1 MRDPVA
7 DSSKQSGNNRLI
19 FICEGAWMHI
29 PFSLM
34 LRISLNSITEPCE
47 LPLKLA

>member
-7 DSSKQSGNNRLI
+7 DSSRQSGNKRLI
-19 FICEGAWMHI
+19 FIWEGAWMHI

-34 LRISLNSITEPCE
+34 FRISLSSITDPCE